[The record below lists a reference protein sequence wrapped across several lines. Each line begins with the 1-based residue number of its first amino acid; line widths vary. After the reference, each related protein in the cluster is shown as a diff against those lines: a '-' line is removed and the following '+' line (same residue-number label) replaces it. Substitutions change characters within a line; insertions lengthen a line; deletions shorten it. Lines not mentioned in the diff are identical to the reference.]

1 MNKFLDVVPKGVK
14 VSAPILMVGF
24 MVLGSVAGGLFP
36 RWGDGGAWHTPVV
49 ASVAMGAVGGLAMG
63 AFLAVWMLCL
73 GYVYE
78 DAKRRAMRP
87 VLWTLIAALFPHLF
101 GFLLY
106 FALRQPMTP
115 RCPKCGQPVTL
126 DQRFCSW
133 CGAPAPA
140 PAVGGAAAGT
150 GASGVGSVPAV

>member
-1 MNKFLDVVPKGVK
+1 MNKFMDVVPKGVK
-14 VSAPILMVGF
+14 VSAPIVMGGF
-24 MVLGSVAGGLFP
+24 AVLGSVAGGLFP
-36 RWGDGGAWHTPVV
+36 QWGDHGAWHMPWV
-49 ASVAMGAVGGLAMG
+49 ASLGMGAAGGLVMG
-63 AFLAVWMLCL
+63 AFMAGWMLCL
-73 GYVYE
+73 GYVYA

-106 FALRQPMTP
+106 FALRQPMSP

-133 CGAPAPA
+133 CGSPGP
-140 PAVGGAAAGT
+140 VSGAGT
-150 GASGVGSVPAV
+150 GGGPEGSGWGPVTTA

>member
-1 MNKFLDVVPKGVK
+1 M
-14 VSAPILMVGF
+14 AI
-24 MVLGSVAGGLFP
+24 
-36 RWGDGGAWHTPVV
+36 
-49 ASVAMGAVGGLAMG
+49 GAVGGLAMG
-63 AFLAVWMLCL
+63 VFLAVWVLCL
-73 GYVYE
+73 GYVYA

-115 RCPKCGQPVTL
+115 RCMKCGQPVTL

-133 CGAPAPA
+133 CGSAGAGERRGNAGPGRRLRDGGRRRRRRR
-140 PAVGGAAAGT
+140 AVRVLAVIEKKSAAM
-150 GASGVGSVPAV
+150 

>member
-1 MNKFLDVVPKGVK
+1 MNKFMDVVPKGVK
-14 VSAPILMVGF
+14 VAAVVWMCAIV
-24 MVLGSVAGGLFP
+24 VLGTVAGGMFP
-36 RWGDGGAWHTPVV
+36 HWGNGWQMPVV
-49 ASVAMGAVGGLAMG
+49 ASAAVGALGGLAMG
-63 AFLAVWMLCL
+63 LFMAAWLLCV

-133 CGAPAPA
+133 CGAAGPAIGPEPGASGAGTA
-140 PAVGGAAAGT
+140 PAV
-150 GASGVGSVPAV
+150 

>member
-1 MNKFLDVVPKGVK
+1 MKKFIDLVPKGVK
-14 VSAPILMVGF
+14 VAAVVWMCAIV
-24 MVLGSVAGGLFP
+24 VLGTVAGGLFP
-36 RWGDGGAWHTPVV
+36 QWGNGWHMSRLASAAIGA
-49 ASVAMGAVGGLAMG
+49 AGGLAMG
-63 AFLAVWMLCL
+63 AFMAAWTICL
-73 GYVYE
+73 GYVYA
-78 DAKRRAMRP
+78 DAKLRGMRP

-133 CGAPAPA
+133 CGAPGP
-140 PAVGGAAAGT
+140 VTGGPAAGP
-150 GASGVGSVPAV
+150 GGSDAGPGPVPAV

>member
-1 MNKFLDVVPKGVK
+1 MNKFMDVVPKGVK
-14 VSAPILMVGF
+14 VAAVVWMCAIV
-24 MVLGSVAGGLFP
+24 VLGTVAGGMFP
-36 RWGDGGAWHTPVV
+36 HWGNGWQMPVV
-49 ASVAMGAVGGLAMG
+49 ASAAVGALGGLAMG
-63 AFLAVWMLCL
+63 LFMAAWLLCV
-73 GYVYE
+73 GYVYA
-78 DAKRRAMRP
+78 DAKRRGMRP

-133 CGAPAPA
+133 CGAAGPAIGPEPGASGAGTA
-140 PAVGGAAAGT
+140 PAV
-150 GASGVGSVPAV
+150 

>member
-1 MNKFLDVVPKGVK
+1 VPKGVK
-14 VSAPILMVGF
+14 VAAVVWMCAIV
-24 MVLGSVAGGLFP
+24 VLGTVAGGMFP
-36 RWGDGGAWHTPVV
+36 HWGNGWQMPVV
-49 ASVAMGAVGGLAMG
+49 ASAAVGALGGLAMG
-63 AFLAVWMLCL
+63 AFMAAWTLCL
-73 GYVYE
+73 GYVYA

-133 CGAPAPA
+133 CGAAGPAIGPEPGASGAGTA
-140 PAVGGAAAGT
+140 PAV
-150 GASGVGSVPAV
+150 

>member
-1 MNKFLDVVPKGVK
+1 MNKFMDVVPKGVK
-14 VSAPILMVGF
+14 VSAPIVMGSLVVIGAVVGYCVSWTNHVPGHF
-24 MVLGSVAGGLFP
+24 M
-36 RWGDGGAWHTPVV
+36 PVV
-49 ASVAMGAVGGLAMG
+49 GVAIGIGVGLLLGAS
-63 AFLAVWMLCL
+63 FAVWLLCL
-73 GYVYE
+73 GYVYA

-133 CGAPAPA
+133 CGSPGP
-140 PAVGGAAAGT
+140 VSSGGPEAKPD
-150 GASGVGSVPAV
+150 ASGWGSVPTA

>member
-1 MNKFLDVVPKGVK
+1 MNRFMDVVPKGVK
-14 VSAPILMVGF
+14 ICAPIVLVGC

-36 RWGDGGAWHTPVV
+36 RWGNGWHMPWA
-49 ASVAMGAVGGLAMG
+49 ASTGIGAVGGLVFG
-63 AFLAVWMLCL
+63 AFAAAWMLCL
-73 GYVYE
+73 GYVYA

-115 RCPKCGQPVTL
+115 RCLKCGQAVTL

-133 CGAPAPA
+133 CGSPGPA
-140 PAVGGAAAGT
+140 GGAGT
-150 GASGVGSVPAV
+150 GAAPEAAGWGPAPTV

>member
-1 MNKFLDVVPKGVK
+1 MKKFMELVPKGVK
-14 VSAPILMVGF
+14 ISALIVMCGMV
-24 MVLGSVAGGLFP
+24 VLGSVAGGIFP
-36 RWGDGGAWHTPVV
+36 HWAESGTWHMPWV
-49 ASVAMGAVGGLAMG
+49 ASLAIGAAGGLAMG
-63 AFLAVWMLCL
+63 AFFAAWMLCL
-73 GYVYE
+73 GYVYA
-78 DAKRRAMRP
+78 DARRRAMRP

-133 CGAPAPA
+133 CGSPGP
-140 PAVGGAAAGT
+140 VSSGGPEARPD
-150 GASGVGSVPAV
+150 ASGWGSVPTA

>member
-1 MNKFLDVVPKGVK
+1 MNKFMDVVPKGVK
-14 VSAPILMVGF
+14 VAAVVWMCAIV
-24 MVLGSVAGGLFP
+24 VLGTVAGGMFP
-36 RWGDGGAWHTPVV
+36 HWGNGWQMPVV
-49 ASVAMGAVGGLAMG
+49 ASAAVGALGGLAMG
-63 AFLAVWMLCL
+63 LFMAAWLLCV

-78 DAKRRAMRP
+78 DAKRRGMRP

-133 CGAPAPA
+133 CGAAGPAIGPEPGASGAGTA
-140 PAVGGAAAGT
+140 PAV
-150 GASGVGSVPAV
+150 

>member
-1 MNKFLDVVPKGVK
+1 MNKFMDVVPKGVK
-14 VSAPILMVGF
+14 ISASIGMGALAVIGVAVGYCASWTHHVPGGF
-24 MVLGSVAGGLFP
+24 MPAAGIAIGL
-36 RWGDGGAWHTPVV
+36 
-49 ASVAMGAVGGLAMG
+49 VGGLVMG
-63 AFLAVWMLCL
+63 ALFAAWMLCL
-73 GYVYE
+73 GYVYV

-115 RCPKCGQPVTL
+115 RCTKCGQPVTL

-133 CGAPAPA
+133 CGSPAP
-140 PAVGGAAAGT
+140 VNGGGTEAGP
-150 GASGVGSVPAV
+150 GASGWGSVPTA

>member
-1 MNKFLDVVPKGVK
+1 MNKFMEVVPKGAK
-14 VSAPILMVGF
+14 IWAPIVMAALTMIGAVVGF
-24 MVLGSVAGGLFP
+24 CAAASNHGANGISSLLG
-36 RWGDGGAWHTPVV
+36 VV
-49 ASVAMGAVGGLAMG
+49 IGTVGGLAMG
-63 AFLAVWMLCL
+63 AFVAAWMLCL
-73 GYVYE
+73 GYVYA

-115 RCPKCGQPVTL
+115 RCTKCGQPVTL

-133 CGAPAPA
+133 CGAPGPV
-140 PAVGGAAAGT
+140 VGGPEAGQ
-150 GASGVGSVPAV
+150 VPAV